1 MVEKQRNGMV
11 IIVTNVARIADFK
24 ADEIAQI
31 ENTGGRFRTP
41 SAGST
46 KGKRLE
52 NDSYD

>member
-11 IIVTNVARIADFK
+11 ISDQRARIADFK